1 MKRRFTLIELLVKG
15 SHLCC
20 DREKPAHGQGKACF
34 TLIELLVVIAII
46 AILAAMLLPALSA
59 ARERARASN
68 CTANLKQIALGFS
81 MYANDYSGVMPIAL
95 KEGYYYT
102 YEVKIC
108 GVYIGVNPNSN
119 NKQPQGNDFM
129 TCPSLSKGFYS
140 GFNYGV
146 AYEEKAYPDG
156 VYKKYTNGSDYMEV
170 FMPEKA
176 PNPSAL
182 SMLSESVYLSPG
194 AYGPYVKDDLAQCS
208 YWHLIDSGD
217 SGKGRVHFH
226 HGKLANFAYSDGHV
240 GSLTEAGFL
249 SEAKDRVASGVSSVY
264 VWDATAKKGATRS
277 L

>member
-1 MKRRFTLIELLVKG
+1 MKRR
-15 SHLCC
+15 
-20 DREKPAHGQGKACF
+20 F

-59 ARERARASN
+59 ARERARAIS
-68 CTANLKQIALGFS
+68 CLSNLKQNGLGYIAYAGDNHDFS
-81 MYANDYSGVMPIAL
+81 PIAL

-226 HGKLANFAYSDGHV
+226 HGKLANFAYADGHV

-249 SEAKDRVASGVSSVY
+249 SEAKDRVASSVTSVY
-264 VWDATAKKGATRS
+264 VWDAASKKGVSRS